1 MATTFD
7 ISDVPAADAGDLAAA
22 MRALI
27 ETGHGLVLFNGAS
40 ETDLDTARAAMQ
52 SRHHA
57 EPQRALPAFIRF
69 RSLIDVFGAR
79 RLKQLMLDRGH
90 ALLAPALALAATQ
103 RLNARRGFNPQQF
116 LLALNVALAENVVD
130 IDSYRGTSER
140 RVEHLRAA

>member
-27 ETGHGLVLFNGAS
+27 ETGHGLVLLNGAS
-40 ETDLDTARAAMQ
+40 EADLDTARAAMQ

-69 RSLIDVFGAR
+69 RSLIDVFGSR
-79 RLKQLMLDRGH
+79 RLTQLLLEHGH
-90 ALLAPALALAATQ
+90 SLLAPVIALAATQ
-103 RLNARRGFNPQQF
+103 RLNGRRGFNPQQF
-116 LLALNVALAENVVD
+116 LLGLNDALSKNVVALD
-130 IDSYRGTSER
+130 DYRDDTH
-140 RVEHLRAA
+140 VPVAHLRAA